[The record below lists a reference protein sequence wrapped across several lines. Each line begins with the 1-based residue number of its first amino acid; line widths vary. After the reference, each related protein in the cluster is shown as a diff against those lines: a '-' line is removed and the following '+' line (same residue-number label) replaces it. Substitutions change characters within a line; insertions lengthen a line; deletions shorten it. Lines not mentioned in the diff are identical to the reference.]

1 MPGMTDH
8 PDLDHLLA
16 RAVAIARDAAIG
28 EAGVE
33 PVVVALPDDWV
44 PVPLFIE
51 TDQEPQSPAGLD
63 HEITAFLA
71 VLGATR
77 WVRIGAAA
85 FFGLPA
91 EPDVIACT
99 AAEGDHRAN
108 ALLRPLRDA
117 AGIITALEDGTPSP
131 GSP

>member
-1 MPGMTDH
+1 MTGH
-8 PDLDHLLA
+8 TDLDHLLQ
-16 RAVAIARDAAIG
+16 RAVAIARDVAIG
-28 EAGVE
+28 ETAVE

-51 TDQEPQSPAGLD
+51 TDGEPQGPADLER
-63 HEITAFLA
+63 EITAFLA
-71 VLGATR
+71 VLGASR

-99 AAEGDHRAN
+99 AAEGDERAT

-117 AGIITALEDGTPSP
+117 AGIIIALEDVTASP
-131 GSP
+131 VSP

>member
-1 MPGMTDH
+1 MTDH
-8 PDLDHLLA
+8 PELDHLLA

-28 EAGVE
+28 ETAVE

-51 TDQEPQSPAGLD
+51 TDGDQRSPADLER
-63 HEITAFLA
+63 EISAFLA
-71 VLGATR
+71 VLGAGR
-77 WVRIGAAA
+77 WVRIGPAA

-99 AAEGDHRAN
+99 AAEGDHRATT
-108 ALLRPLRDA
+108 LLRPLRDA
-117 AGIITALEDGTPSP
+117 AGIITALEDLTPSP

>member
-1 MPGMTDH
+1 MTGH
-8 PDLDHLLA
+8 TDLDHLLQ
-16 RAVAIARDAAIG
+16 RAVAIARDVAIG
-28 EAGVE
+28 ETAVE

-44 PVPLFIE
+44 PVPFFIE
-51 TDQEPQSPAGLD
+51 TDGEPQSPADLE

-71 VLGATR
+71 ELGASR

-99 AAEGDHRAN
+99 AAEGDHRAT

-117 AGIITALEDGTPSP
+117 AGIITALEDVTPSP
-131 GSP
+131 VSP